1 MGFCRRSLES
11 TSLYPPQA
19 DTARWIQRGGF
30 GEVSR
35 FPCRNVAGDR
45 LTRRCRLSAAI
56 GRKLPSGGK
65 TQKHPNKIAAPPP
78 QGGGAAIS

>member
-1 MGFCRRSLES
+1 MGFCRRALET
-11 TSLYPPQA
+11 TSLYPPAA
-19 DTARWIQRGGF
+19 DTARWFRGS
-30 GEVSR
+30 VSR
-35 FPCRNVAGDR
+35 FPCHNVAGDR

-78 QGGGAAIS
+78 CGGGAAIS